1 METIKPTYNL
11 KKMFSN
17 IMQCDLFIAGSTGPL
32 HVAAA
37 MNKKTV
43 GFYPSK
49 KSSTAIRWETVNSNN
64 LKLFFTDEGGG
75 ASNLT
80 INIPNTAEVIFKKLL
95 S

>member
-1 METIKPTYNL
+1 M
-11 KKMFSN
+11 
-17 IMQCDLFIAGSTGPL
+17 
-32 HVAAA
+32 
-37 MNKKTV
+37 TV

>member
-1 METIKPTYNL
+1 METIKPTNNL

-43 GFYPSK
+43 GFYPFK
-49 KSSTAIRWETVNSNN
+49 KSSTALRWETINSDNQ
-64 LKLFFTDEGGG
+64 KLFFTDTGESD
-75 ASNLT
+75 SNLT
-80 INIPNTAEVIFKKLL
+80 INIPKTAEVIFKRLL

>member
-1 METIKPTYNL
+1 MQTIKPTNNL
-11 KKMFSN
+11 KKMFEN

-49 KSSTAIRWETVNSNN
+49 TSSTALRWETMNNEN
-64 LKLFFTDEGGG
+64 LKLFFTDTGKNN
-75 ASNLT
+75 SSLT
-80 INIPNTAEVIFKKLL
+80 INIPETAKVIFKKLL